1 MNQEQQ
7 VFLKRIRQLEEAS
20 WQESRY
26 VFTDFLNEAE
36 YSDVLSLGLPACGMQ
51 AYGGFEGASRVM
63 IRFGNPEILGYE
75 EPFPLTILRI
85 RPLMEKFADMLT
97 HRDFLGAILNLGID
111 RRVIGD
117 ILIDQAT
124 GYVMCTSVMAD
135 YLSQNLTRVKHT
147 SVHTEPAGSLP
158 AGLEPKLVTR
168 QIQAGSNRLDA
179 VVAQVHRLSR
189 SKAQELIQS
198 GQVFIGGRIVQSASV
213 QLHEGEEVS
222 VRHHGKLRY
231 IGPVRKTRK
240 GNLLIQIER
249 YV

>member
-1 MNQEQQ
+1 
-7 VFLKRIRQLEEAS
+7 
-20 WQESRY
+20 
-26 VFTDFLNEAE
+26 
-36 YSDVLSLGLPACGMQ
+36 
-51 AYGGFEGASRVM
+51 
-63 IRFGNPEILGYE
+63 
-75 EPFPLTILRI
+75 
-85 RPLMEKFADMLT
+85 MEKFADMLT

-189 SKAQELIQS
+189 SKAQELIRN
-198 GQVFIGGRIVQSASV
+198 GQVFINGRLVENTSRD
-213 QLHEGEEVS
+213 LREGDEIS
-222 VRHHGKLRY
+222 VRHHGKFRY
-231 IGPVRKTRK
+231 LGPVRETRK
-240 GNLLIQIER
+240 GKLCIRVER

>member
-111 RRVIGD
+111 RRVVGD
-117 ILIDQAT
+117 ILIDGAT
-124 GYVMCTSVMAD
+124 GYVMCESVMAE
-135 YLSQNLTRVKHT
+135 YLSENLARVKHT
-147 SVHTEPAGSLP
+147 SVSTTAVASLP
-158 AGLEPKLVTR
+158 DGLKPKLVT
-168 QIQAGSNRLDA
+168 QEIQASSNRIDA
-179 VVAQVHRLSR
+179 VIAQAHRLSR

-198 GQVFIGGRIVQSASV
+198 GQVFTGGRMVQSASG

-222 VRHHGKLRY
+222 VRHYGKIRY

>member
-1 MNQEQQ
+1 MNQDQQ
-7 VFLKRIRQLEEAS
+7 IFVKRIRQLEEAS
-20 WQESRY
+20 WQESRF

-36 YSDVLSLGLPACGMQ
+36 YSDVLSLGVPACGMQ

-63 IRFGNPEILGYE
+63 VRFGDPEILGYE
-75 EPFPLTILRI
+75 EAFPITVLRVS
-85 RPLMEKFADMLT
+85 PLMEKFADVLT
-97 HRDFLGAILNLGID
+97 HRDFLGAILNLGIE

-117 ILIDQAT
+117 ILIDGST
-124 GYVMCTSVMAD
+124 GYVMCESLMAE
-135 YLSQNLTRVKHT
+135 YLSENLTRVKHT
-147 SVHTEPAGSLP
+147 SVHTTAAASLP
-158 AGLEPKLVTR
+158 DGLKPKLVT
-168 QIQAGSNRLDA
+168 QEIQTGSNRIDA
-179 VVAQVHRLSR
+179 VIAQAHRLSR

-198 GQVFIGGRIVQSASV
+198 GQVFIGGRMVQSASV

>member
-189 SKAQELIQS
+189 SKAQELIRN
-198 GQVFIGGRIVQSASV
+198 GQVFINGRTAQSTSV
-213 QLHEGEEVS
+213 QLRGNEEVS
-222 VRHHGKLRY
+222 VRHQGKFRY
-231 IGPVRKTRK
+231 IGPVRQTRK
-240 GNLLIQIER
+240 GKLCIQIGQ
-249 YV
+249 YL

>member
-158 AGLEPKLVTR
+158 FVLPL
-168 QIQAGSNRLDA
+168 
-179 VVAQVHRLSR
+179 
-189 SKAQELIQS
+189 
-198 GQVFIGGRIVQSASV
+198 
-213 QLHEGEEVS
+213 
-222 VRHHGKLRY
+222 RHY
-231 IGPVRKTRK
+231 
-240 GNLLIQIER
+240 Q
-249 YV
+249 